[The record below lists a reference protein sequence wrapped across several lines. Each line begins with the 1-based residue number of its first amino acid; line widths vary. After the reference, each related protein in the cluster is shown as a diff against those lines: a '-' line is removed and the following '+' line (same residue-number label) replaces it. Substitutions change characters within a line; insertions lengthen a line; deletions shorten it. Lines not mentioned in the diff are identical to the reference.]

1 MKALKE
7 LRELEDEELEVHLL
21 LHLSKKILNIGPT
34 MNYNTER
41 WQKLVLIYL
50 LHMCINLYTMHLL
63 CRC

>member
-41 WQKLVLIYL
+41 
-50 LHMCINLYTMHLL
+50 
-63 CRC
+63 